1 MTLWDKGYSI
11 DQKIQQFTIGQDPIL
26 DLQLAKYDVIAS
38 KAHARMLSKIS
49 MLSDHERDQLIKEL
63 NNITDLINEGDFRID
78 DGVED
83 VHSQIENILVGR
95 LGETGKKIHLGR
107 SRNDQVLVALR
118 LFFKD
123 QLDRITAT
131 TKKAVRILLDDADK
145 KKDLLIPGYTHMQV
159 AMVSSGGMWLSSFAE
174 ALLDDLDYM
183 KGIKKTIYRNP
194 LGTAAGYGSSIPIDR
209 AFTTEALHM
218 EGLCVN
224 PINAQLGRGKT
235 ELLVAHAIS
244 SMALTI
250 NKLAMDVCLF
260 SNENYGVFSL
270 PKIYTTGS
278 SIMPHKKNPDVF
290 ELMRARSNQLISLP
304 SQISSIISN
313 LTTGYHRDYQ
323 LLKEL
328 IFPALSQMM
337 TLLDLVIHCIPQLE
351 WQESQVYEDKYQ
363 YLWSVEVVNQYVK
376 DGMSFREA
384 YRKVGADIEEGKYV
398 PTKEIQHT
406 HIGSLG
412 NLGLDLLRKR
422 LSQID

>member
-1 MTLWDKGYSI
+1 
-11 DQKIQQFTIGQDPIL
+11 
-26 DLQLAKYDVIAS
+26 
-38 KAHARMLSKIS
+38 
-49 MLSDHERDQLIKEL
+49 
-63 NNITDLINEGDFRID
+63 
-78 DGVED
+78 
-83 VHSQIENILVGR
+83 
-95 LGETGKKIHLGR
+95 
-107 SRNDQVLVALR
+107 
-118 LFFKD
+118 
-123 QLDRITAT
+123 
-131 TKKAVRILLDDADK
+131 
-145 KKDLLIPGYTHMQV
+145 
-159 AMVSSGGMWLSSFAE
+159 
-174 ALLDDLDYM
+174 
-183 KGIKKTIYRNP
+183 
-194 LGTAAGYGSSIPIDR
+194 
-209 AFTTEALHM
+209 M

>member
-1 MTLWDKGYSI
+1 MNLWDKGYSI
-11 DQKIQQFTIGQDPIL
+11 DQKIQDFTIGQDAVL
-26 DLQLAKYDVIAS
+26 DLQLAKYDVVAS
-38 KAHARMLSKIS
+38 KAHARMLSKIG
-49 MLSDHERDQLIKEL
+49 MLTDDERDQLIKEL
-63 NNITDLINEGDFRID
+63 NNINDRIGEGAFRIE

-83 VHSQIENILVGR
+83 VHSQIEKMLVAR
-95 LGETGKKIHLGR
+95 LGQTGKKIHLGR
-107 SRNDQVLVALR
+107 SRNDQVLIALR
-118 LFFKD
+118 LFFRD
-123 QLDRITAT
+123 QLDSLTSAA
-131 TKKAVRILLDDADK
+131 KKTIRILLQAADD

-174 ALLDDLDYM
+174 ALLDDLDYT
-183 KGIKKTIYRNP
+183 KGVIKTINRNP
-194 LGTAAGYGSSIPIDR
+194 LGTAAGYGSSIPLDR
-209 AFTTEALHM
+209 AFTTEALQM

-235 ELLVAHAIS
+235 ELLVSHAIS

-260 SNENYGVFSL
+260 SNENYRVFSL
-270 PKIYTTGS
+270 PKTYTTGS

-304 SQISSIISN
+304 SQISSTISN

-328 IFPALSQMM
+328 IFPALSQMH
-337 TLLDLVIHCIPQLE
+337 TLLDLIIHCIPQLQ
-351 WQESQVYEDKYQ
+351 WHESQVYDDKYQ

-384 YRKVGADIEEGKYV
+384 YRKVGADIEEGNYV
-398 PTKEIQHT
+398 PNKEIDHT

>member
-1 MTLWDKGYSI
+1 MNLWDKGYSI
-11 DQKIQQFTIGQDPIL
+11 DQKIQDFTIGQDAVL
-26 DLQLAKYDVIAS
+26 DLQLAKYDVVAS
-38 KAHARMLSKIS
+38 KAHARMLSKIG
-49 MLSDHERDQLIKEL
+49 MLTDDERDQLIKEL
-63 NNITDLINEGDFRID
+63 NNINDRIGEGAFRIE

-83 VHSQIENILVGR
+83 VHSQIEKMLVAR
-95 LGETGKKIHLGR
+95 LGQTGKKIHLGR
-107 SRNDQVLVALR
+107 SRNDQVLIALR
-118 LFFKD
+118 LFFRD
-123 QLDRITAT
+123 QLDSLTSAA
-131 TKKAVRILLDDADK
+131 KKTIRILLQAADDK
-145 KKDLLIPGYTHMQV
+145 KEGVI
-159 AMVSSGGMWLSSFAE
+159 
-174 ALLDDLDYM
+174 
-183 KGIKKTIYRNP
+183 KTINRNP
-194 LGTAAGYGSSIPIDR
+194 LGTAAGYGSSIPLDR
-209 AFTTEALHM
+209 AFTTEALQM

-235 ELLVAHAIS
+235 ELLVSHAIS

-260 SNENYGVFSL
+260 SNENYRVFSL
-270 PKIYTTGS
+270 PKTYTTGS

-304 SQISSIISN
+304 SQISSTISN

-328 IFPALSQMM
+328 IFPALSQMH
-337 TLLDLVIHCIPQLE
+337 TLLDLIIHCIPQLQ
-351 WQESQVYEDKYQ
+351 WHESQVYDDKYQ

-384 YRKVGADIEEGKYV
+384 YRKVGADIEEGNYV
-398 PTKEIQHT
+398 PNKEIDHT

>member
-1 MTLWDKGYSI
+1 MKLWDKGYSI
-11 DQKIQQFTIGQDPIL
+11 DRKIQDFTIGRDAVL
-26 DLQLAKYDVIAS
+26 DLQLAAYDVIAS
-38 KAHARMLSKIS
+38 KAHARMLSKIG
-49 MLSDHERDQLIKEL
+49 MLSDDERDNLIKEL
-63 NNITDLINEGDFRID
+63 NQIAQIIGEGEFRID

-83 VHSQIENILVGR
+83 VHSQIEKLLVAK

-107 SRNDQVLVALR
+107 SRNDQVLIALR

-123 QLDRITAT
+123 QLDTITSLA
-131 TKKAVRILLDDADK
+131 KKTIKTLIDGAEEK
-145 KKDLLIPGYTHMQV
+145 KELLIPGYTHMQV
-159 AMVSSGGMWLSSFAE
+159 AMVSSAGMWLSSFAE
-174 ALLDDLDYM
+174 ALLDDIDYLQ
-183 KGIKKTIYRNP
+183 GISKVIHRNP
-194 LGTAAGYGSSIPIDR
+194 LGTAAGYGSSIPLDR
-209 AFTTEALHM
+209 VFTTQALEM

-235 ELLVAHAIS
+235 ELLVSHGIS

-270 PKIYTTGS
+270 PSSYTTGS

-304 SQISSIISN
+304 SQISSTISN

-328 IFPALSQMM
+328 IFPALSQIH
-337 TLLDLVIHCIPQLE
+337 TLLDLIIYCIPQLQ
-351 WQESQVYEDKYQ
+351 WHESRVYEDKYQ

-376 DGMSFREA
+376 EGMSFREA
-384 YRKVGADIEEGKYV
+384 YRKVGKDIEEGNYV
-398 PTKEIQHT
+398 PSKEIDHT

-422 LSQID
+422 LSQIN